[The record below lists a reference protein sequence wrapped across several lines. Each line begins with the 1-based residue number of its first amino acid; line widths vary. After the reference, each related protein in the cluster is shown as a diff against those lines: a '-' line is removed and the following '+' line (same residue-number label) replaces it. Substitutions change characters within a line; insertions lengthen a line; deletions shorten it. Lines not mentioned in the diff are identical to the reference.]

1 MLFYLETK
9 SKSGKIYLIATM
21 EYTWCAYLSP
31 PLTGINHDNLFKK
44 SNITLLPCLFVIL
57 LAVSITIL
65 RLGITF

>member
-9 SKSGKIYLIATM
+9 SKSGKINLIGTI

-31 PLTGINHDNLFKK
+31 PLTGVNHYNLF
-44 SNITLLPCLFVIL
+44 NITLVPYLFVIL
-57 LAVSITIL
+57 LAVSIIIL